1 MVDSKERY
9 VQIIVRAFNFNHRLH
24 PGYYIHNIVY
34 PLRDSDHI
42 YGTHTDFKDKAIFS
56 KMISWH

>member
-9 VQIIVRAFNFNHRLH
+9 VQIIVRAFNFNHSLH

-56 KMISWH
+56 